1 MTQML
6 SHLNKVYMDAFRQL
20 EPKRSVPEIDVRY
33 YPYTGLHHTIRI
45 RSGRVYVRISDIFN
59 GAPLDIHRALAF
71 VLVAKLLSRQTPD
84 VHERAYRDYACSPQ
98 VLRASDIA
106 RRRRGRKMISSAH
119 GNVYDL
125 DTMFTRL
132 NRRHF
137 DGTLE
142 KPTLTWSQRRTR
154 RILGHHDPVHDT
166 IVISKTLDAEDV
178 PAWFVEYILYH
189 EMLHIKHPARLIHG
203 RRYYH
208 TNAFR
213 ADEQRFPY
221 YEKAQEWL
229 DRVAHQNQAARARAA

>member
-1 MTQML
+1 MTQPL
-6 SHLNKVYMDAFRQL
+6 SHLNEVYVDAFREL
-20 EPKRSVPEIDVRY
+20 EPTRSVPEIDVKY

-45 RSGRVYVRISDIFN
+45 RSGRVYVRISDIFS
-59 GAPLDIHRALAF
+59 GAPMDIHRALAF
-71 VLVAKLLSRQTPD
+71 VLVAKLLSHRTPH
-84 VHERAYRDYACSPQ
+84 VYERKYRDYACTPQ

-119 GNVYDL
+119 GTTYDL
-125 DTMFTRL
+125 DAMFTQL

-166 IVISKTLDAEDV
+166 IVISKTLDADNV
-178 PAWFVEYILYH
+178 PEWFVEYILYH

-208 TNAFR
+208 TNEFR

-221 YEKAQEWL
+221 YEKAQKWL
-229 DRVAHQNQAARARAA
+229 DRAARKKQAARARAA